1 MAKTDRV
8 HSTPRRTAL
17 KIVAGTTAR
26 QADPYDEAFLKQYD
40 PALRAINAHRQA
52 VKIHIEAVR
61 VEFCIRGQRDE
72 GGPSRGLKRPQS
84 EACERPSIFLS

>member
-1 MAKTDRV
+1 MAKADRV

-61 VEFCIRGQRDE
+61 MEFCIRRQRDE
-72 GGPSRGLKRPQS
+72 GGLR
-84 EACERPSIFLS
+84 AA

>member
-1 MAKTDRV
+1 MAASASVLAPTTKESNPMAKTDRV

-52 VKIHIEAVR
+52 VKIHIEGRA
-61 VEFCIRGQRDE
+61 RGILHPR
-72 GGPSRGLKRPQS
+72 
-84 EACERPSIFLS
+84 AT

>member
-1 MAKTDRV
+1 V

-72 GGPSRGLKRPQS
+72 GGLR
-84 EACERPSIFLS
+84 AA

>member
-1 MAKTDRV
+1 MRRIGGDCIDLGRGVARRHV
-8 HSTPRRTAL
+8 TPRGVAARPQ
-17 KIVAGTTAR
+17 IHVQHAGTTAR

-52 VKIHIEAVR
+52 VKIHIEAAC

-72 GGPSRGLKRPQS
+72 GGLR
-84 EACERPSIFLS
+84 AA